1 MKCSILCS
9 SKIFAPALY
18 RIVSKINAIPVLIE
32 MDEKESLVTL
42 YDVMVDNIDTSD
54 IIYIYNPTSNHT
66 NEQFIHP
73 IIFAAIMYAA
83 SVKQKDNNNL
93 KIYFHEYP
101 FPSIIGYDA
110 IKQLIN
116 ENLVEVYK

>member
-9 SKIFAPALY
+9 SKIPDPALY

-93 KIYFHEYP
+93 KIYFHECP

-110 IKQLIN
+110 IKQLMK